1 MPSRWDSGIIVWQAD
16 GEMRVLKEG
25 VDGVYVVDPNQKG
38 CPVVFEYRDIM
49 FAEHYRGRAMGTK
62 SRIPRAALGAAID
75 GMPGAVWLGLS
86 GSAGKGEWKLRVKEN
101 NDGEDRIYSCRNQYD
116 AKKMEKRIMRN
127 HAHRYQPGK
136 PPSSP
141 APTKRQRVNSR
152 NNVPVPPVGHAGM

>member
-1 MPSRWDSGIIVWQAD
+1 MFTLWIPTKRAAQWCSSTATSCSPSIT
-16 GEMRVLKEG
+16 
-25 VDGVYVVDPNQKG
+25 
-38 CPVVFEYRDIM
+38 
-49 FAEHYRGRAMGTK
+49 RGGMGTK
-62 SRIPRAALGAAID
+62 SRIPRAALGAAIG
-75 GMPGAVWLGLS
+75 GMPGAVWLGLA

-101 NDGEDRIYSCRNQYD
+101 NDGEDHIYSCRNQYD

-152 NNVPVPPVGHAGM
+152 NNAPVPPVGHAGM